1 MDASTPFDCQGRV
14 AQVRNAAASLTIS
27 AYQQRDQAIAQLAQR
42 LKTEQNAILEAN
54 TLDLETSRELAI
66 SGLLLNWLKLTP
78 ERIHN
83 AAQILEHLSVLPT
96 PTLTR
101 LSTYQGMA
109 SSHQAWQVT
118 PLGVLGFVY
127 EAFPELALIL
137 GGMCLKTGNG
147 LLLRGSSESANTNQV
162 LATLLSETLE
172 EANLPA
178 AIQALP
184 CDRSVPLKDLVADT
198 QIDCIVPYGRP
209 SFIQPLMRQATI
221 PIFNPVM
228 GNCYLFWS
236 ASSSNEWVRSIIM
249 GSHQGLPD
257 AVNAVEKV
265 LVDVNVKR
273 PLLNLLWSDLSEK
286 GFELRGD
293 PEMAAEFPDHLTP
306 TTDEEWHQ
314 PYLRKVVAFK
324 WVPQLSTAI
333 HWINTHSSGHADCIA
348 TESYAE
354 SRQFTLAVHS
364 ATVHINAC
372 PRFSR
377 QSSGPHGTV
386 ALGMCGRGGFRPGP
400 MSLGSLLSTKQI
412 IHGES
417 ATPQGLLDGSG

>member
-1 MDASTPFDCQGRV
+1 MDASATVDLLEVIARV
-14 AQVRNAAASLTIS
+14 RHGASGLGVS

-42 LKTEQNAILEAN
+42 VKSEQNAILEAN

-66 SGLLLNWLKLTP
+66 SGLLLTWLKLTP

-83 AAQILEHLSVLPT
+83 TIQILEHLAVLPT

-109 SSHQAWQVT
+109 SSHQGWQVT
-118 PLGVLGFVY
+118 PLGVIGLLY

-137 GGMCLKTGNG
+137 GGMCLKTANG
-147 LLLRGSSESANTNQV
+147 LLLRGGSEATHTNQI
-162 LATLLSETLE
+162 LAELMADTLE
-172 EANLPA
+172 QAQLPPTS
-178 AIQALP
+178 IQALP
-184 CDRSVPLKDLVADT
+184 CDRSVPLKDLVVQS
-198 QIDCIVPYGRP
+198 QIDAIVPYGRP
-209 SFIQPLMRQATI
+209 SFTQPLIRQATL

-236 ASSSNEWVRSIIM
+236 ASSSNELVRTILV

-265 LVDVNVKR
+265 LVDINVKR
-273 PLLNLLWSDLSEK
+273 PLLNLLWSDLTER
-286 GFELRGD
+286 GFELQGD
-293 PEMAAEFPDHLTP
+293 AEMAAEFPDHLTLANP
-306 TTDEEWHQ
+306 EDWQQ

-324 WVPQLSTAI
+324 WVAHLTEAI
-333 HWINTHSSGHADCIA
+333 DWINTHSSGHADCIA
-348 TESYAE
+348 TESYRE
-354 SRQFTLAVHS
+354 SRQFTLAISS

-377 QSSGPHGTV
+377 QSSGPHSTV

-400 MSLGSLLSTKQI
+400 IGLGSLLTTKQI
-412 IHGES
+412 LHGEPS
-417 ATPQGLLDGSG
+417 PS